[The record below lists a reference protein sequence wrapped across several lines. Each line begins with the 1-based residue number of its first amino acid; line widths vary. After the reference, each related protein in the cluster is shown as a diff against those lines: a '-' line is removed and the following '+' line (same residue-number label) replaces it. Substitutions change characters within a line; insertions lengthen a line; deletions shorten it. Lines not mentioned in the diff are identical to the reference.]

1 MDIPQLLQAAKSD
14 LDRLKEIYERYEP
27 DTDIIEYS
35 KQDRREVKG
44 LQANIRIYE
53 GALRLRRP
61 SADKNGARCSP
72 LRLLLPPFPAEL
84 EFPLDRLADEIHAD
98 FFRFLKNGRDAL
110 KRPLWELHGRS
121 LMPQLFAP
129 HAGRNN
135 PFRAHCHFVGL
146 DVLTGIVGPNI

>member
-53 GALRLRRP
+53 GALRLTAAKRR
-61 SADKNGARCSP
+61 
-72 LRLLLPPFPAEL
+72 
-84 EFPLDRLADEIHAD
+84 
-98 FFRFLKNGRDAL
+98 
-110 KRPLWELHGRS
+110 
-121 LMPQLFAP
+121 
-129 HAGRNN
+129 
-135 PFRAHCHFVGL
+135 
-146 DVLTGIVGPNI
+146 